1 MEIIA
6 LPGEV
11 INFPEDFISGAFLSN
26 CGAVPPLNN
35 PFQVV
40 FVDKISSVW
49 KQMVLKDGQRFGMN

>member
-6 LPGEV
+6 LPEEV

-26 CGAVPPLNN
+26 CAAVPPLNN

-40 FVDKISSVW
+40 FIY
-49 KQMVLKDGQRFGMN
+49 